1 MRAFAL
7 AAFVGLGLATA
18 AEARPFTDA
27 AGRLVIDVPANW
39 VVTDRRNPSL
49 THVIAG
55 NANNE
60 CVFVVTPNANTAA
73 ATVSTVRR
81 TLLNDEQFT
90 EAFWVQSAN
99 GVRSVFPDNSAAF
112 ISRTRDDAGPWPVQ
126 RAELRSPERQVHAGL
141 QLRPGLDIV
150 GYCMTYGGA
159 DPVAVY
165 DQVLRTMGHP
175 NDAALLAQGEAEAAE
190 RAAREA
196 AAAAAPAP
204 PPPENERRRR
214 RNN

>member
-7 AAFVGLGLATA
+7 AALVGLGLATA
-18 AEARPFTDA
+18 AEARPFTDS

-39 VVTDRRNPSL
+39 VVSDRRNPNL

-60 CVFVVTPNANTAA
+60 CVFTVTPNPGTAS

-81 TLLNDEQFT
+81 TIANDAQFT
-90 EAFWVQSAN
+90 DAFWVQAAN
-99 GVRSVFPDNSAAF
+99 GMASVFPDNSAAF
-112 ISRTRDDAGPWPVQ
+112 ISRTRDDTGAWPMQ
-126 RAELRSPERQVHAGL
+126 RAELRSPERQVHAAL
-141 QLRPGLDIV
+141 QLRPGFDIM

-175 NDAALLAQGEAEAAE
+175 NDAAFLAQGETEAAA

-196 AAAAAPAP
+196 AAAAPPP
-204 PPPENERRRR
+204 PPPEERRRR
-214 RNN
+214 RND